1 MTVTPMR
8 GVPSADWSRSGCR
21 SKYSL
26 RAATSNRMRDYGTYS
41 DHPCHTRRGRVTAIR
56 RLNVGGVGMSNP
68 SKLTLS
74 QLTEAVAGGSV
85 AIRAITKLEP
95 AGGTADKVFPPTYV
109 KEKQSTTKYAFE
121 TRKVDGRDVE
131 TVLLDSVASQANRI
145 EESLLEGWRR
155 GELKFPVISVDFSSV
170 EALAD
175 LEQITSLQAPHRV
188 ADAILRDSVD
198 ANGTPFRQTP
208 IGVACTDARP
218 NHATAMYLHCPTALL
233 FGVWDSTGPKGGL
246 GAKFQRCVVS
256 EIVGFDAVAGVKVA
270 SRIDPLAIEKKA
282 GPVFEP
288 KIGGGEW
295 TSIESE
301 AVVEKGKPKPF
312 SRKGSGDK
320 GTPATI
326 NHGNIPPSIDHD
338 SGGVTMSHAVHTVVI
353 SLAGLRRL
361 RFQRRADG
369 SVIPAQERDGLEG
382 AARTALAALALAGV
396 VYQRRNGYDLR
407 SRSLLVASEP
417 LEFELIPS
425 DGGAPT
431 RVVVDDAAAL
441 LRAASEAAAAVGLG
455 WESAPF
461 TLSPTPKL
469 VHLVVKSRE
478 LTAAGSGE
486 DEGAA
491 E

>member
-1 MTVTPMR
+1 M
-8 GVPSADWSRSGCR
+8 SGP
-21 SKYSL
+21 L
-26 RAATSNRMRDYGTYS
+26 
-41 DHPCHTRRGRVTAIR
+41 
-56 RLNVGGVGMSNP
+56 
-68 SKLTLS
+68 KLTLS
-74 QLTEAVAGGSV
+74 QLTEAVAGGAV
-85 AIRAITKLEP
+85 AIRAIARLEP
-95 AGGTADKVFPPTYV
+95 AGGPADKVFPPTYV

-121 TRKVDGRDVE
+121 TRKVEGRDVQ

-145 EESLLEGWRR
+145 EESLLDGWRR
-155 GELKFPVISVDFSSV
+155 GELKFPVISVDFSSI

-198 ANGTPFRQTP
+198 ANGTPFRQTSV
-208 IGVACTDARP
+208 GVSCTDARP

-256 EIVGFDAVAGVKVA
+256 EIVGHDAVAGVKVA
-270 SRIDPLAIEKKA
+270 SRIDPMAIEKKA
-282 GPVFEP
+282 GPVFEA
-288 KIGGGEW
+288 KVGGGEW
-295 TSIESE
+295 TSIEAE
-301 AVVEKGKPKPF
+301 AVFEKGKPKPF
-312 SRKGSGDK
+312 SRKGGGGDK

-338 SGGVTMSHAVHTVVI
+338 AGGVTMSHAVHTVVI

-369 SVIPAQERDGLEG
+369 SVIPAQERDGVEV

-417 LEFELIPS
+417 LEFELISS
-425 DGGAPT
+425 DGGTPKH
-431 RVVVDDAAAL
+431 VVVDDVAAL
-441 LRAASEAAAAVGLG
+441 LRAASDAAAALGLG
-455 WESAPF
+455 WDSAPF
-461 TLSPTPKL
+461 TLTPTPKL

-478 LTAAGSGE
+478 LTATGSGE
-486 DEGAA
+486 DEGADQ
-491 E
+491 